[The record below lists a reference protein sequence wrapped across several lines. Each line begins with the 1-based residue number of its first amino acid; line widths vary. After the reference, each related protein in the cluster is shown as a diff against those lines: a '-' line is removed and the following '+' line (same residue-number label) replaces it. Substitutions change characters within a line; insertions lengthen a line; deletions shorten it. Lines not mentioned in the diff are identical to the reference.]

1 MKNLLLSLHSR
12 CHVAHCVSLFGFLN
26 CCRTEYREWGC
37 LLPCRTLCF
46 FLCCREGMLKRPL
59 SFVLFSVTH
68 TPCWLFVMMQCLSLC
83 CKWIGYFFF
92 IYFSISIHAKSFL
105 IILYSSE
112 TLFSSGLTC
121 IISLCLL
128 MLYNSIVIFTR
139 PFKYKQH
146 LSSVIELIYSI

>member
-1 MKNLLLSLHSR
+1 MLNMEMPNMGKGGRLQMTFMAVVKEDMKSDDPLFPASAEEHLKNLLLSLHSR

-83 CKWIGYFFF
+83 CKWIGYFF
-92 IYFSISIHAKSFL
+92 
-105 IILYSSE
+105 
-112 TLFSSGLTC
+112 LFTS
-121 IISLCLL
+121 
-128 MLYNSIVIFTR
+128 
-139 PFKYKQH
+139 P
-146 LSSVIELIYSI
+146 